1 MYPMSNVPE
10 KYRFFEFLNPMSG
23 ILEYSRYVL
32 IGLGGLT
39 KAGYC
44 YVLVV
49 SLLVF
54 CLGILV
60 FKWKEAEMVEDL

>member
-1 MYPMSNVPE
+1 MSNVPE
-10 KYRFFEFLNPMSG
+10 KIRFYEFLNPMSG

-32 IGLGGLT
+32 IGLGGLS
-39 KAGYC
+39 KLGYC
-44 YVLVV
+44 YVLGV

-54 CLGILV
+54 FLGIAV